1 MDRQRDDDYG
11 PHSYDYGLSYEPD
24 PFAPPGPID
33 DPDSWELD
41 FREQDPNEDHAEATW
56 EQAFREGHITREQ
69 LAQRHRFREQPSAPM
84 PRRDPA
90 VFRRAIENV
99 QGKLADPNLAPEERA
114 LQEQILGWLQE
125 DLRAAE
131 AE

>member
-11 PHSYDYGLSYEPD
+11 PHSYDYGLSYDPD

-41 FREQDPNEDHAEATW
+41 FREEDPNEDHAEATW
-56 EQAFREGHITREQ
+56 EQALREGHITREQ
-69 LAQRHRFREQPSAPM
+69 FAQRPRLHDQPPTPK

-90 VFRRAIENV
+90 VFRRAIANV
-99 QGKLADPNLAPEERA
+99 RGKLADPNLPPEDRA
-114 LQEQILGWLQE
+114 LQEQILGWLEE
-125 DLRAAE
+125 DIRAAE